1 MKKAVKVVIV
11 LLVLAAGVTLVRY
24 RTLSPCGML
33 KKEWVERARERVEQA
48 SERARDAAEELGG
61 RAERIADDLGESLEE
76 TAKEVAETVAETAA
90 DEKSLGEC
98 VVELWDMKVGK
109 R

>member
-1 MKKAVKVVIV
+1 MKKVLKLLIV
-11 LLVLAAGVTLVRY
+11 LLALATVVTLVKY

-33 KKEWVERARERVEQA
+33 KKEWVERARQQVEVA
-48 SERARDAAEELGG
+48 SARARDVAEDLGG
-61 RAERIADDLGESLEE
+61 SAERIAADVGESLEE
-76 TAKEVAETVAETAA
+76 TAKEIAETVAETAA